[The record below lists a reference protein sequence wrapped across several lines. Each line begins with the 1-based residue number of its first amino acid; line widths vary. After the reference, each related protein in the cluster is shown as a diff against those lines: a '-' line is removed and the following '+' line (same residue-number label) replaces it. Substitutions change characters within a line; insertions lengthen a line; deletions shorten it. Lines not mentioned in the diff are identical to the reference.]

1 LQAANDVFS
10 VVEQSVG
17 WEIAFV
23 AADRA
28 EGRSKSPG
36 VVMVEEFVGKSLAV
50 FGFGPYEILAAAEN
64 ASRGGID
71 KLKLLFTGIVCPMP
85 TE

>member
-1 LQAANDVFS
+1 
-10 VVEQSVG
+10 
-17 WEIAFV
+17 
-23 AADRA
+23 
-28 EGRSKSPG
+28 
-36 VVMVEEFVGKSLAV
+36 MVEEFVGKSLAV